1 MVLSNPTASGSA
13 QLPERDR
20 IALIA
25 LTATGAELAWRI
37 ARTLPTTEIYGLARR
52 VQKAHVFF
60 EETGEQLRELFLAHR
75 PIVGICASGILI
87 RALSPILHDKLTEA
101 AVLAMSDS
109 GDTVVPLLGGHHGGG
124 NRLARTLALITGGH
138 AALTNASDQR
148 FGLALDEPPE
158 GHVLANPHHHKDF
171 VATLLAGAPVFIHCD
186 PELTPPA
193 WIRSGSLPIVNE
205 YDPETCLEIYH
216 THQALHG
223 NPRRL
228 VYHPRTLAIGV
239 GCERDTTSEELTALV
254 EKALTDAILAPQSV
268 AGIFSL
274 DRKIDEPAVHALA
287 NTYAVPARFFN
298 ADLLETFT
306 PRLPN
311 PSPVVFREVG
321 CHGVA
326 EAAALAASGDNGI
339 LVVEKTR
346 STRATCAIAAS
357 QQVINAIQLG
367 QKRGVLSVVG
377 IGPGGQEMRS
387 PAASEAISAA
397 DHVIGYRLYLEL
409 IGELLASKTVHP
421 YSLGE
426 ETDRVKRAFE
436 LASDGSRVALVCSG
450 DAGIYA
456 MASLVYEML
465 AHASPSGWD
474 TIEIEVV
481 PGISALQ
488 AAAARAGAPLGHDFC
503 AVSLSDRLT
512 PWEVIEKR
520 LNAAGSGDFVI
531 ALYNPISRKRVAT
544 FERALSILREHRAP
558 DTVVVIAKNLGRRE
572 ESVRLFPLDELQ
584 ASHVDMFSIVLIG
597 ASLTQ
602 IVKHAGKHC
611 AYTPRGYRLNP
622 LPTDGIRGCGK

>member
-1 MVLSNPTASGSA
+1 MVLNAKTAGGPD
-13 QLPERDR
+13 LPPDKEK

-25 LTATGAELAWRI
+25 LTATGAELAWRV
-37 ARTLPTTEIYGLARR
+37 ASALPTAEIYGLAGR
-52 VQKAHVFF
+52 VHKAHIFF
-60 EETGEQLRELFLAHR
+60 EETGEQLRALFLAHR

-87 RALSPILHDKLTEA
+87 RALSPIVHDKLIEA

-109 GDTVVPLLGGHHGGG
+109 GDTVVPLLGGHRGGG

-138 AALTNASDQR
+138 AALTSASEQR
-148 FGLALDEPPE
+148 FGLAFDEPPE

-171 VATLLAGAPVFIHCD
+171 AATLLAGASVFIHCD
-186 PELTPPA
+186 PKLVPPG
-193 WIRSGSLPIVNE
+193 WVRSGSLPIVNE

-216 THQALHG
+216 TYQTLHG
-223 NPRRL
+223 NPRQL

-239 GCERDTTSEELTALV
+239 GCERGTTSEELTTLV
-254 EKALTDAILAPQSV
+254 EKVLNDARLAPQSV

-287 NTYAVPARFFN
+287 NTYAVPVRFFN
-298 ADLLETFT
+298 ADLLETLT
-306 PRLPN
+306 PRLLN

-326 EAAALAASGDNGI
+326 EAAALAASGDDGV
-339 LVVEKTR
+339 LVVEKSR
-346 STRATCAIAAS
+346 STRATCAVAVS
-357 QQVINAIQLG
+357 KQVINTFQLG

-377 IGPGGQEMRS
+377 IGPGGQKMRS
-387 PAASEAISAA
+387 SAASEAISTA

-409 IGELLASKTVHP
+409 IEELLASKTLHP
-421 YSLGE
+421 YPLGE

-436 LASDGSRVALVCSG
+436 LAAAGSQVALVCSG

-465 AHASPSGWD
+465 AHASPSDWD
-474 TIEIEVV
+474 AIEIEVV

-503 AVSLSDRLT
+503 AISLSDRLT

-520 LNAAGSGDFVI
+520 LNAGGSGDFVI
-531 ALYNPISRKRVAT
+531 ALYNPISRKRVVT
-544 FERALSILREHRAP
+544 FNKAVSILRKHRAP
-558 DTVVVIAKNLGRRE
+558 DTVVVIAKNLGRHE
-572 ESVRLFPLDELQ
+572 ESVQFLRLDELQ

-602 IVKHAGKHC
+602 IFKYAGKYC

-622 LPTDGIRGCGK
+622 SPTDGNAGEWE